1 MLCSPYRQYRLI
13 EGVKFHDDLC
23 EGSANE
29 LNLTMVYHHD
39 EVDQVTVESMT
50 GELFT
55 ITISRKE

>member
-1 MLCSPYRQYRLI
+1 MLTGNQVALFLAD
-13 EGVKFHDDLC
+13 KFHDDLC